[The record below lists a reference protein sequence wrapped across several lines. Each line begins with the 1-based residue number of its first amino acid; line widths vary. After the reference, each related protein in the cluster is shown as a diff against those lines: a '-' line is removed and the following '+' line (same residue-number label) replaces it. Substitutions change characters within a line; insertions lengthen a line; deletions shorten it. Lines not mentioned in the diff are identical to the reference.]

1 MSKELV
7 ISITSQETKAAILEN
22 DQLVE
27 VHIERDK
34 DHGIVVAICKGRVT
48 KVLPGMQ
55 SAFVDIGL
63 DRDAFLYVS
72 DFFEDT
78 EEYDKLVSNAEAQ
91 VAKLGQATTVPTI
104 SETLASSPEPNV
116 ASNNPPSNV
125 VKYQDRRG
133 RSRRSRRFRLRG
145 KHYEGTP
152 PAQSVSDVAPTVSD
166 SAANKTP
173 ASEQTEPRL
182 SLLPGES
189 LAKYQSLPAE
199 AMTQAAM
206 AAESAADA
214 ADEAEGTGNDPSAE
228 LDELEA
234 ADERVLQ
241 AVELLEAGEA
251 EKEGTGEPLSSIS
264 LAAHVTPRP
273 IAAVELA
280 TVQTSSAESAG
291 TAVSASVLGLGEEK
305 TALALDARVDLTES
319 AEAAEPWV
327 EVARDGQLPAST
339 LSTVAAELPTL
350 EEIPL
355 ESTDIAEY
363 STPTGSEQPELVT
376 ERQAPPV
383 QLGEP
388 PNISSES
395 ASASGEASLP
405 EAQVASQTAAT
416 VPGSG
421 SSSKVQFR
429 SSPGAPRFFRRM
441 DRRKRQ
447 NISEDRH
454 DAGTVS
460 YPLIGDLLK
469 EGQEILV
476 QIAKEPL
483 GTKGA
488 RITSH
493 IALPGR
499 YLVYMP
505 TVDHIGV
512 SRKIDSDEERQRL
525 KRIIQ
530 ENRRSNF
537 PGGFI
542 VRTAGQGKG
551 EEEFKS
557 DINFLYALWA
567 EVRSRA
573 DKKRGP
579 ALVHRDLNLVQRI
592 LRDQLSGDFSN
603 IRVDNETEY
612 TSIVEFINRFQ
623 PSLVSRVKLYTRHTP
638 IFEEFGIQNEI
649 DKALRNKV
657 WLKSGGYIV
666 IDQAEAL
673 VAIDVNTGKYV
684 GKSNK
689 LEDTIVKTNIEA
701 AREIARQIRLRDL
714 GGIIVCDF
722 IDMEDRKNR
731 LRVTQTLE
739 EALRTDKSP
748 SKTLQFNDF
757 GLVAITRKRVKQSLM
772 RTLCE
777 PCSQCGGSGMVKSA
791 QTVCYE
797 IQGEVKKMAK
807 ALENKEITIRVAP
820 EVAKALKSTE
830 ASVIQEIES
839 SLKRDVVIKTDPLLH
854 RERFDIF

>member
-27 VHIERDK
+27 IHIERDK
-34 DHGIVVAICKGRVT
+34 DHGIVGAICKGRVT

-78 EEYDKLVSNAEAQ
+78 EEYDKLVSNAEEQ
-91 VAKLGQATTVPTI
+91 VAKLGQPTTAPAVLETPVPP
-104 SETLASSPEPNV
+104 SEPNIPGP
-116 ASNNPPSNV
+116 ASNV
-125 VKYQDRRG
+125 LKYQDRRG

-145 KHYEGTP
+145 KHYESIP
-152 PAQSVSDVAPTVSD
+152 SAQSASAVAPAVSD
-166 SAANKTP
+166 SVADRTP
-173 ASEQTEPRL
+173 ASEKTDDSRL

-189 LAKYQSLPAE
+189 LAKYQSMPAE
-199 AMTQAAM
+199 PTAQTAV
-206 AAESAADA
+206 SADLALEEEEGSTNDA
-214 ADEAEGTGNDPSAE
+214 SVEDASVE

-241 AVELLEAGEA
+241 AVESLETAEVEKEAAGE
-251 EKEGTGEPLSSIS
+251 LSGPVS
-264 LAAHVTPRP
+264 LAAAPTPISVVEVTTAP
-273 IAAVELA
+273 
-280 TVQTSSAESAG
+280 TGSAG
-291 TAVSASVLGLGEEK
+291 SAAPASARVLGEEEPNLAFDAK
-305 TALALDARVDLTES
+305 AGPPEPAEGAGKEAVRDRQLLALHPL
-319 AEAAEPWV
+319 
-327 EVARDGQLPAST
+327 
-339 LSTVAAELPTL
+339 TVASERPIHGETSPPDVV
-350 EEIPL
+350 EQSIPVGVGQSDPGIGR
-355 ESTDIAEY
+355 EAS
-363 STPTGSEQPELVT
+363 V
-376 ERQAPPV
+376 V
-383 QLGEP
+383 QLGDSP
-388 PNISSES
+388 S
-395 ASASGEASLP
+395 ASSDFPAASGETPLP
-405 EAQVASQTAAT
+405 EAQVASQAVATA
-416 VPGSG
+416 PGDV
-421 SSSKVQFR
+421 SSAKVQFR
-429 SSPGAPRFFRRM
+429 NSPGAPRFFRRA

-447 NISEDRH
+447 NFNEDRH
-454 DAGTVS
+454 EAGAAS
-460 YPLIGDLLK
+460 HPLIGDLLK

-512 SRKIDSDEERQRL
+512 SRKIESDEERQRL

-530 ENRRSNF
+530 ENRRGNL

-551 EEEFKS
+551 EEDFKS

-579 ALVHRDLNLVQRI
+579 AMVHRDLNLVQRI
-592 LRDQLSGDFSN
+592 LRDQLSGDFAN

-612 TSIVEFINRFQ
+612 AAIVEFINRFQ
-623 PSLVSRVKLYTRHTP
+623 PSLVSRVKLYTKDTP
-638 IFEEFGIQNEI
+638 IFEEFGIQSEI
-649 DKALRNKV
+649 DKALRSKV

-731 LRVTQTLE
+731 LKVTQTLE
-739 EALRTDKSP
+739 EALRSDKSP

-772 RTLCE
+772 RALCE
-777 PCSQCGGSGMVKSA
+777 PCSHCGGSGMVKSA

-807 ALENKEITIRVAP
+807 ALENKDITIRVAP
-820 EVAKALKSTE
+820 EVAKALKSSE
-830 ASVIQEIES
+830 ASVVQEIES

-854 RERFDIF
+854 PERFDIF